1 MKNAIAVLMLSACG
15 LAFADTCGDTSTTAI
30 TSQDGDFA
38 VRIDSG
44 SAEESGKKRAECVA
58 TLTKW
63 DSKEQSYRFLR
74 RIILRNPIRPR
85 TAVITHDAQ
94 FLVTFD
100 DYCEMGRTP
109 NTVVIYNLEKG
120 TSHAHALED
129 FLPASYRET
138 LEDSISNTLWRGDPS
153 VEKWVHPHTVYVS
166 SPGDYDGSEAY
177 IVIDAEKNTLTLEK
191 GAPKRKP

>member
-1 MKNAIAVLMLSACG
+1 MKKPIAVLMLSACG

-38 VRIDSG
+38 VRIESG

-74 RIILRNPIRPR
+74 RLTLRNPIRPR

-100 DYCEMGRTP
+100 NYCEMGRTP
-109 NTVVIYNLEKG
+109 NAVVIYNLQKG

-129 FLPASYRET
+129 FLPASSARLSKTPFPILFGAE
-138 LEDSISNTLWRGDPS
+138 IPVWRSGFILTQFMFRRQATTTAL
-153 VEKWVHPHTVYVS
+153 KHTS
-166 SPGDYDGSEAY
+166 
-177 IVIDAEKNTLTLEK
+177 
-191 GAPKRKP
+191 

>member
-1 MKNAIAVLMLSACG
+1 MKKTIAVLMLSGCG
-15 LAFADTCGDTSTTAI
+15 LAFADTCADTSTTAI
-30 TSQDGDFA
+30 TSQGGDIA

-44 SAEESGKKRAECVA
+44 SPEESGKKRAECVA

-63 DSKEQSYRFLR
+63 DSKEQSYKFLR
-74 RIILRNPIRPR
+74 RLTLRNPIRPR

-100 DYCEMGRTP
+100 DYCENGTTP
-109 NTVVIYNLEKG
+109 NAVVIYDLQRG

-129 FLPASYRET
+129 FLPASYRRT
-138 LEDSISNTLWRGDPS
+138 LEESISSILWRGDPS

-166 SPGDYDGSEAY
+166 SPGDNDGHDAY
-177 IVIDAEKNTLTLEK
+177 IVIDAEKNTITLEK
-191 GAPKRKP
+191 GAKRKP